1 VRKGEDHAGEQTVM
15 VYSFRL
21 CLTKDPAN
29 RVPFPRPKAYDPARF
44 ELVRRYFQK
53 YPNAPLPWDLYPLP
67 GNKFDAN
74 NGIGK
79 MFSMGL
85 VGEANGW
92 CASDPAGRA
101 QLWDKHKEYTLEF
114 YHFLTTD
121 AAVPAKIRETMAE
134 LGLCR
139 DEFPETGH
147 WSPQL
152 YVREGRR
159 LDGRYTLTQRDIIED
174 PSKDDPIAVS
184 SFPID
189 SHDCRRIALPEGVL
203 NEGTIFPVRMPGR
216 PHGYAYHIP
225 YRAIT
230 PAVAECS
237 NLLVPV
243 ALSATHVA
251 YASVRVEPTWMA
263 IGQSAG
269 IAAALSAK
277 EGVTVQVLDY
287 GRLRARL
294 LAQNQVLDLPVLP
307 PLPAKSDETGKGAG
321 IAPASLPGLILDD
334 AQAELSGD
342 WERSTNFKPHV
353 GSGYLHD
360 GRRSDRKSQATFRFQ
375 GAGRRRVR
383 TPHGL
388 LRPRDQDKPTAAQ
401 ARGGGSEHRFTVDQ
415 TQPLPAGEAFRP
427 LGHFMP
433 RRGIDYVLTVSND
446 DTTGF
451 VILDAFQLLPVGA
464 SAKSSPMKTRLL
476 LCLPLSSSAC
486 STPETERPAATLLPA
501 GWDAKAAGDKVMAG
515 LIKVSGPAVK
525 GAHDS
530 HLVIVGERAYVVA
543 EANDRQGGEAADL
556 ALRLRPPF
564 RSSTSATERL
574 LDVMT
579 IARSEQAFANE
590 TLPVRRRASSRAS
603 VRSVRRALAACRF
616 ASEAARQTPRSQT
629 YYRDL
634 DLGTMTF
641 EPEIHRMK
649 IRTADGV
656 FDLQPQHLHADA
668 AKQGFLRKPSDAG
681 LYLFDNFKDFDGRTF
696 IAINNYLGAQQALC
710 TLNATADTLEIV
722 GHFNGPGG
730 PSLTEPGGQPPA

>member
-1 VRKGEDHAGEQTVM
+1 MRLLLALGLLLSLPVARAVEADVIVFGATPGGFCAAIAAAREGAKVVLIEPTAHVGGVNTGGLSFSDSNQTIRSTLRGLFEEWHQRVAADYAARGVKLPYDVAVKNNVVWTYEPHVAARVTDVMLKEAGVTVLTQQPLESVEKEGAKIVGFRTPAGVHSAKVFVDATYEGDLLAKAGVYWHLGRDSRDEYGESLAGRQYPKQLMAIDGFDAHGLPLPLITTVRKGDDNAGEQTVM

-29 RVPFPRPKAYDPARF
+29 RVPFPAPKAYDPARF

-67 GNKFDAN
+67 GDKFDAN

-101 QLWDKHKEYTLEF
+101 KLWDKHKEYTLEF
-114 YHFLTTD
+114 YRFLTTD

-159 LDGRYTLTQRDIIED
+159 LDGRYTLTQKDIIDE
-174 PSKDDPIAVS
+174 PKKEDPIAVS

-216 PHGYAYHIP
+216 PHGYAYHVP

-230 PAVAECS
+230 PASAECS

-251 YASVRVEPTWMA
+251 YSSIRVEPTWMA

-269 IAAALSAK
+269 IAAALAAK
-277 EGVTVQVLDY
+277 EGVSVQTLDY

-294 LAQNQVLDLPVLP
+294 LAQNQALDLPVLP
-307 PLPAKSDETGKGAG
+307 PLPAKTPASGKGTG

-334 AQAELSGD
+334 GQAELSGD
-342 WERSTNFKPHV
+342 WEHSTNFKPHV
-353 GSGYLHD
+353 GPGYVHD
-360 GRRSDRKSQATFRFQ
+360 GKRSDGKSKATFRFKVPAD
-375 GAGRRRVR
+375 GEYELRMAYSAHETR
-383 TPHGL
+383 TTRLPL
-388 LRPRDQDKPTAAQ
+388 KLE
-401 ARGGGSEHRFTVDQ
+401 GGGAEHRFTVDQ

-427 LGHFMP
+427 L
-433 RRGIDYVLTVSND
+433 RQLTLRQGIDYVLTISND
-446 DTTGF
+446 NTAGF
-451 VILDAFQLLPVGA
+451 VILDAFQLLPV
-464 SAKSSPMKTRLL
+464 
-476 LCLPLSSSAC
+476 
-486 STPETERPAATLLPA
+486 AA
-501 GWDAKAAGDKVMAG
+501 
-515 LIKVSGPAVK
+515 
-525 GAHDS
+525 
-530 HLVIVGERAYVVA
+530 
-543 EANDRQGGEAADL
+543 
-556 ALRLRPPF
+556 
-564 RSSTSATERL
+564 
-574 LDVMT
+574 
-579 IARSEQAFANE
+579 
-590 TLPVRRRASSRAS
+590 
-603 VRSVRRALAACRF
+603 
-616 ASEAARQTPRSQT
+616 
-629 YYRDL
+629 
-634 DLGTMTF
+634 
-641 EPEIHRMK
+641 
-649 IRTADGV
+649 
-656 FDLQPQHLHADA
+656 A
-668 AKQGFLRKPSDAG
+668 AK
-681 LYLFDNFKDFDGRTF
+681 
-696 IAINNYLGAQQALC
+696 
-710 TLNATADTLEIV
+710 
-722 GHFNGPGG
+722 
-730 PSLTEPGGQPPA
+730 

>member
-1 VRKGEDHAGEQTVM
+1 M

-21 CLTKDPAN
+21 CLTKDTAN
-29 RVPFPRPKAYDPARF
+29 RVPFPAPKAYDPARF

-101 QLWDKHKEYTLEF
+101 KLWDKHKEYTLEF
-114 YHFLTTD
+114 YYFLTTD
-121 AAVPAKIRETMAE
+121 PAVPAKIRATMAE

-159 LDGRYTLTQRDIIED
+159 LDGRYTLTQKDIIDE
-174 PSKDDPIAVS
+174 PKKDDPIAVS

-216 PHGYAYHIP
+216 PHGYAYHVP

-230 PAVAECS
+230 PAAAECS

-251 YASVRVEPTWMA
+251 YSSVRVEPTWMA

-269 IAAALSAK
+269 IAAALAAK
-277 EGVTVQVLDY
+277 EGVTVQSLDY

-294 LAQNQVLDLPVLP
+294 LTQNQALDLPVLP
-307 PLPAKSDETGKGAG
+307 PLPAKAAASGKGTG

-342 WERSTNFKPHV
+342 WEQSTNFKPHV
-353 GSGYLHD
+353 GSGYVHD
-360 GRRSDRKSQATFRFQ
+360 GKRSDGKSKATFRFKLPAD
-375 GAGRRRVR
+375 GEYELRMAYSAHETR
-383 TPHGL
+383 TTRLPL
-388 LRPRDQDKPTAAQ
+388 KLE
-401 ARGGGSEHRFTVDQ
+401 GGGAEHRFTADQ

-427 LGHFMP
+427 LRQFKL
-433 RRGIDYVLTVSND
+433 RQGIEYILTVSND
-446 DTTGF
+446 DTAGF
-451 VILDAFQLLPVGA
+451 VILDAFQLLPVA
-464 SAKSSPMKTRLL
+464 SA
-476 LCLPLSSSAC
+476 
-486 STPETERPAATLLPA
+486 
-501 GWDAKAAGDKVMAG
+501 AK
-515 LIKVSGPAVK
+515 
-525 GAHDS
+525 
-530 HLVIVGERAYVVA
+530 
-543 EANDRQGGEAADL
+543 
-556 ALRLRPPF
+556 
-564 RSSTSATERL
+564 
-574 LDVMT
+574 
-579 IARSEQAFANE
+579 
-590 TLPVRRRASSRAS
+590 
-603 VRSVRRALAACRF
+603 
-616 ASEAARQTPRSQT
+616 
-629 YYRDL
+629 
-634 DLGTMTF
+634 
-641 EPEIHRMK
+641 
-649 IRTADGV
+649 
-656 FDLQPQHLHADA
+656 
-668 AKQGFLRKPSDAG
+668 
-681 LYLFDNFKDFDGRTF
+681 
-696 IAINNYLGAQQALC
+696 
-710 TLNATADTLEIV
+710 
-722 GHFNGPGG
+722 
-730 PSLTEPGGQPPA
+730 